1 MARLSKDECLEIS
14 DDDLKALVEAAKA
27 AFEALS
33 PEEQAALKEAHPE
46 DVLDHVHDQELAQE
60 GEEPSRK
67 QACHMARLSKDECL
81 EVSDDDLK
89 ELVEAAKAAFEA
101 LSPEEQAAL
110 KEAKPEDVLDHV
122 HDQELAQEGDKP
134 EGDKPEGDKPE
145 GEKPSKGKKPAK
157 GDKKLRGNACK
168 FAGLSKDQCADIA
181 DADLKVIVENIK
193 GQFEGMSED
202 EVVDA
207 LHEAKDE
214 LAELSDDEL
223 AAKKGDACD
232 FLGMDELEC
241 DDVDGADLKM
251 LVKAA
256 KDSMD
261 DMDEDDVR
269 QVIRE
274 FETATQ

>member
-33 PEEQAALKEAHPE
+33 PEEQAALKEAH
-46 DVLDHVHDQELAQE
+46 
-60 GEEPSRK
+60 
-67 QACHMARLSKDECL
+67 
-81 EVSDDDLK
+81 
-89 ELVEAAKAAFEA
+89 
-101 LSPEEQAAL
+101 
-110 KEAKPEDVLDHV
+110 PEDVLDHV